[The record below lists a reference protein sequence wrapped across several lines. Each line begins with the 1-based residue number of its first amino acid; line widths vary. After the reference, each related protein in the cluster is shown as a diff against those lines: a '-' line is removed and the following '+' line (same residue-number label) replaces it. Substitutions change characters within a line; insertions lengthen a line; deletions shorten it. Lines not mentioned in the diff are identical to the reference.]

1 MSRTDELL
9 RVQILDG
16 EFRRR
21 YAILRLSSTVVPF
34 QTRRRG
40 AVTLSVLGVVAGAVM
55 SRVPVYG
62 IIVKVFSIPAIA
74 GQLRASLQP
83 WLDRL

>member
-1 MSRTDELL
+1 MSRTDEML
-9 RVQILDG
+9 RIETLDS
-16 EFRRR
+16 EVRRR
-21 YAILRLSSTVVPF
+21 YAILSLSTSMVPF

-40 AVTLSVLGVVAGAVM
+40 ALALAVAGVSAGALA

-62 IIVKVFSIPAIA
+62 ILVKVFSIPAIA

-83 WLDRL
+83 WIDRL